1 MQCATLPLHLREWL
15 PGTLAGTVVLVL
27 VLVVATAPADRSTF
41 PGSGL
46 GFRSDRQPSPSNAK

>member
-27 VLVVATAPADRSTF
+27 VVATAPADRSTF

-46 GFRSDRQPSPSNAK
+46 GFRGDRQPSPSNAK